1 MSTLSRQ
8 DSEPALPRRQ
18 TSINRMLSSAMRHRR
33 HKRASTDAT
42 PPTAEIKPLSRHRSL
57 SDKVSRLTA
66 SIWPGQQR
74 PLDKSFNYSTLS
86 TDYDLVRKIGS
97 GATAKVYAA
106 VHLPTGS
113 LVAVKTILL
122 ESFDRLEDGEPSRL
136 ERLRKEIQ
144 IMTLCRHPHIL
155 PVHQSFVS
163 CSILHIV
170 MPIMSAGSCHSLLAR
185 NSHYGLEETIVG
197 CIIHQAALGLEYLH
211 SNGLVHR
218 DLKSANLLID
228 HTTGIVKLADFG
240 VSDSLVNPDPL
251 LDLDRASSE
260 SESFLQT
267 PCRAIDSLQLR
278 SPFTPLLGN
287 QQDLASIPDLQISPC
302 SDTIS
307 FKSISQE
314 QSASLLATETKK
326 ASRRSFVG
334 TPCWMAPEIL
344 LNQAYDTKVDLWSL
358 GMTAIELASGRP
370 SGWHLDPLKIFSSI
384 INEPSPTLE
393 TSGCK
398 YQSSIIFQDFI
409 SRCLI
414 KDPFERISIQD
425 ALSHPFLK
433 KAQGPQF
440 LARYLARRP
449 DMDNTGLWKSP
460 KTNIDPVHAMAGTQ
474 QENSGSLL
482 GNQQYIYILKTL
494 W

>member
-1 MSTLSRQ
+1 
-8 DSEPALPRRQ
+8 
-18 TSINRMLSSAMRHRR
+18 
-33 HKRASTDAT
+33 
-42 PPTAEIKPLSRHRSL
+42 
-57 SDKVSRLTA
+57 
-66 SIWPGQQR
+66 
-74 PLDKSFNYSTLS
+74 
-86 TDYDLVRKIGS
+86 KIGS

-106 VHLPTGS
+106 VHVPTGS

-170 MPIMSAGSCHSLLAR
+170 MPIMSAGKERRRIYIHKKTHSFEF
-185 NSHYGLEETIVG
+185 Y
-197 CIIHQAALGLEYLH
+197 IIHQAALGLEYLH

-240 VSDSLVNPDPL
+240 VSDSL
-251 LDLDRASSE
+251 A
-260 SESFLQT
+260 
-267 PCRAIDSLQLR
+267 
-278 SPFTPLLGN
+278 
-287 QQDLASIPDLQISPC
+287 
-302 SDTIS
+302 
-307 FKSISQE
+307 
-314 QSASLLATETKK
+314 KK

-344 LNQAYDTKVDLWSL
+344 MNRAYDTKVDIWSL

-384 INEPSPTLE
+384 INEPPPTLE
-393 TSGCK
+393 SSGCK
-398 YQSSIIFQDFI
+398 YQTSTAFQDFI
-409 SRCLI
+409 RLCLI

-425 ALSHPFLK
+425 ALSHPFLR

-440 LARYLARRP
+440 LARYLSR
-449 DMDNTGLWKSP
+449 
-460 KTNIDPVHAMAGTQ
+460 
-474 QENSGSLL
+474 
-482 GNQQYIYILKTL
+482 
-494 W
+494 

>member
-1 MSTLSRQ
+1 MSTLSKR
-8 DSEPALPRRQ
+8 DSEPELPRRQ

-33 HKRASTDAT
+33 HKRASTDAS

-74 PLDKSFNYSTLS
+74 SLDKPSSYSTSS

-106 VHLPTGS
+106 VHVPTGS

-185 NSHYGLEETIVG
+185 NNHYGLEETVVG

-240 VSDSLVNPDPL
+240 VSDSLVNPDAL
-251 LDLDRASSE
+251 LDFDGVSSE
-260 SESFLQT
+260 SESFLQA

-278 SPFTPLLGN
+278 PSFSSLPGY
-287 QQDLASIPDLQISPC
+287 QQDTTTIPDLQISPC

-314 QSASLLATETKK
+314 QTPSLLVTEAKK

-344 LNQAYDTKVDLWSL
+344 MNRAYDTKVDIWSL

-370 SGWHLDPLKIFSSI
+370 SGWHLDPLKVSY
-384 INEPSPTLE
+384 NP
-393 TSGCK
+393 
-398 YQSSIIFQDFI
+398 Y
-409 SRCLI
+409 
-414 KDPFERISIQD
+414 
-425 ALSHPFLK
+425 
-433 KAQGPQF
+433 
-440 LARYLARRP
+440 Y
-449 DMDNTGLWKSP
+449 
-460 KTNIDPVHAMAGTQ
+460 
-474 QENSGSLL
+474 
-482 GNQQYIYILKTL
+482 
-494 W
+494 